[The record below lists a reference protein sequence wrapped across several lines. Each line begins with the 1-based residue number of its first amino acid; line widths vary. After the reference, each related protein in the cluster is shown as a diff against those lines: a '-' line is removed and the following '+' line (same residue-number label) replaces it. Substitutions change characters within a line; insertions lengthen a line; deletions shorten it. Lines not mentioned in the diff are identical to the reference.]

1 MRKRP
6 MMLGSDCS
14 TAMVPLKA
22 SDIRPAFKRPPHI
35 AIYRSP
41 NGWRWRLVGGNGEVI
56 ASGEGYSTKS
66 NARRGARTMQ
76 RAAMEAELVDG

>member
-6 MMLGSDCS
+6 MMLGSDNT
-14 TAMVPLKA
+14 TALLPLKA
-22 SDIRPAFKRPPHI
+22 SDFRPAFKRPPHI
-35 AIYRSP
+35 AIYRSQ
-41 NGWRWRLVGGNGEVI
+41 NGYRWRLVGGNGEVI